1 MKICVIIALA
11 ELNSFDAFSFSK
23 DLFGST
29 VEHDF
34 NGHEVKGIHG
44 VYGKKCYCSA
54 EPFI

>member
-34 NGHEVKGIHG
+34 NGHEDNGMHG
-44 VYGKKCYCSA
+44 WG
-54 EPFI
+54 